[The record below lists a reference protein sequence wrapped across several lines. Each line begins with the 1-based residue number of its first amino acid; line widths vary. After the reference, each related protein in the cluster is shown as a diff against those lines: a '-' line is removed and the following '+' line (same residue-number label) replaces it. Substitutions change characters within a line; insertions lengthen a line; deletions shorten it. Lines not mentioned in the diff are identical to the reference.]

1 MLSLFYYI
9 TITLYGLTFIFNV
22 SGLKRY
28 EIVSAVSAVTANI
41 IPLFL
46 IFYRSGH
53 FPGYNIYESFLFA
66 SFILG
71 CLAIFVPGVKGYTSK
86 IRLWVWIEILILL
99 ITALLISEEL
109 TSTGF
114 DYNYIYKI
122 LFHIFRPI
130 SMATMLYATAYFT
143 QFILEREFNERTS
156 WLAHAGRNFLILS
169 TVLFLVSEYTGII
182 WCQQE
187 FGDFWMWNQNF
198 MQSTIIMSYLMLAF
212 HIPGKDKRAEDF
224 RSLIGGLSGVFVVT
238 LTIVRSFF

>member
-1 MLSLFYYI
+1 MLLYFYYI
-9 TITLYGLTFIFNV
+9 SIILYGVTLIFNV
-22 SGLKRY
+22 SGQKRY
-28 EIVSAVSAVTANI
+28 EIFSAVPALIANLI
-41 IPLFL
+41 ALFL

-53 FPGYNIYESFLFA
+53 FPGYSIFESFLFT

-71 CLAIFVPGVKGYTSK
+71 CLTIFFPGSMGFTSK
-86 IRLWVWIEILILL
+86 IRQWIWIEILILL
-99 ITALLISEEL
+99 ITAVLISKQSD
-109 TSTGF
+109 STGF
-114 DYNYIYKI
+114 DYNYIFKVM
-122 LFHIFRPI
+122 FMIFRSL

-143 QFILEREFNERTS
+143 QFILEREFNERTN
-156 WLAHAGRNFLILS
+156 WLTHMGRNFLILS
-169 TVLFLVSEYTGII
+169 TVLFLVSEYSGII

-212 HIPGKDKRAEDF
+212 HIPGKGKRAEDF